1 VSDQILQTLKRI
13 QEIRRL
19 VRLSEELSRP
29 AAPSKPVPP
38 RPPGLHKLT
47 YGRLL
52 REREYLLQALASL
65 PMRRT
70 YPLQRKRLATQFR
83 HRLARIERRL
93 AGPLP
98 TSLPKEWYRI
108 GEAARLL
115 HVSTQTLSRW
125 VRSGWI
131 QCSQAQPRHT
141 HRYFHRR
148 ELLRVMR
155 ALRS

>member
-1 VSDQILQTLKRI
+1 MSDQILRTMKRL
-13 QEIRRL
+13 QEIQRL
-19 VRLSEELSRP
+19 LRLSEELSRP
-29 AAPSKPVPP
+29 AAPSRPVPP

-52 REREYLLQALASL
+52 RERQYLLQALASL

-98 TSLPKEWYRI
+98 TLLPKEWYRI

-115 HVSTQTLSRW
+115 HVSTRTLVRW
-125 VRSGWI
+125 SHTGWI
-131 QCSQAQPRHT
+131 ECSHAQPGHT
-141 HRYFHRR
+141 HHYFHRR